1 VKFLIDRCAGSRLAQ
16 WLRAE
21 GHDVD
26 EARHRGTDPG
36 DETLLGWA
44 TSEGRVLVTID
55 TDFGTLLRL
64 RGQAHAGLIRLPDV
78 PPSTRIALMEEILQ
92 RHGAEDLT
100 RLVITVKGSRI
111 RVSRSE

>member
-1 VKFLIDRCAGSRLAQ
+1 MKFLIDRCAGSRLAQ

-26 EARHRGTDPG
+26 EAHHRGTDPG

-44 TSEGRVLVTID
+44 AREGRVLVTID
-55 TDFGTLLRL
+55 TDFGMLLRL

-78 PPSTRIALMEEILQ
+78 PASTRIALMEEILQ
-92 RHGAEDLT
+92 RHGSEDLT
-100 RLVITVKGSRI
+100 RLVITVKGSRV
-111 RVSRSE
+111 RVSRS